1 MAQDIG
7 DGIAIRKRRQW
18 PSVPDDVLEDTRISL
33 RARAVLGWMLDRP
46 VGWTLYVRHM
56 RRVLNMSEHVWVSI
70 RTELEAAGY
79 YSQTRGQDATG
90 RIIWQREI
98 TDTPV
103 SPSPNLSRMD
113 VAMDGSA
120 MHGNVGDI
128 PISLKH
134 DHLNTP
140 PAPCPSGE
148 PDEPAGAGSGG
159 GDEAASPEELPPK
172 MRQAI
177 EDEET
182 GRREAISRGE
192 APKVNNWGAWRAK
205 LVERARAGNDITTEH
220 GLRVARRRE
229 SEARLAR
236 SLEHSRASM
245 TPGTSPSGRSSP
257 PPGWSGPVPV
267 NVRSEAG

>member
-18 PSVPDDVLEDTRISL
+18 SSVPDDVLEDTRISL
-33 RARAVLGWMLDRP
+33 RARAVLGWMLGRP

-79 YSQTRGQDATG
+79 YSQTRGRDATG
-90 RIIWQREI
+90 RIIWHREI

-128 PISLKH
+128 PISLEH
-134 DHLNTP
+134 DHLP
-140 PAPCPSGE
+140 PP
-148 PDEPAGAGSGG
+148 
-159 GDEAASPEELPPK
+159 
-172 MRQAI
+172 
-177 EDEET
+177 
-182 GRREAISRGE
+182 
-192 APKVNNWGAWRAK
+192 
-205 LVERARAGNDITTEH
+205 
-220 GLRVARRRE
+220 
-229 SEARLAR
+229 
-236 SLEHSRASM
+236 
-245 TPGTSPSGRSSP
+245 SP
-257 PPGWSGPVPV
+257 PPRRGT
-267 NVRSEAG
+267 R

>member
-18 PSVPDDVLEDTRISL
+18 SSVPDDVLEDTRISL
-33 RARAVLGWMLDRP
+33 RARAVLGWMLGRP

-113 VAMDGSA
+113 VAMDGFA
-120 MHGNVGDI
+120 IHGNVGDI
-128 PISLKH
+128 PISLEH
-134 DHLNTP
+134 DHLNP
-140 PAPCPSGE
+140 PQPPRPSRE
-148 PDEPAGAGSGG
+148 PDQPAGTGSGG
-159 GDEAASPEELPPK
+159 GDQAASPEGLSPK
-172 MRQAI
+172 LQQAI
-177 EDEET
+177 EDEEM

-192 APKVNNWGAWRAK
+192 APKVGNWGAWRAK
-205 LVERARAGNDITTEH
+205 LVERVRAGKDITSEH

-229 SEARLAR
+229 AEARLAQAR
-236 SLEHSRASM
+236 ERSRATIASGVPE
-245 TPGTSPSGRSSP
+245 TGRSSP
-257 PPGWSGPVPV
+257 PLGWSGPVPV